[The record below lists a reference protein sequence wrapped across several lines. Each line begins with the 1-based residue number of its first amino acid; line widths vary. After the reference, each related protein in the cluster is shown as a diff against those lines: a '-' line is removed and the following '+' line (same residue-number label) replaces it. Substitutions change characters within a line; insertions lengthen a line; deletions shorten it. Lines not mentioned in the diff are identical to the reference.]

1 MGRVAR
7 VRISVAAA
15 LITACLGAGTVA
27 WAEMSD
33 RSSGSQQLATGTLE
47 APTLPATAAGVC
59 LPAVS
64 DQIVVSWTRTVS
76 ERADGYEVLRAVGT
90 GPYSSHAVVSGRTT
104 ESFTDRGLAFS
115 TEYHYVIKAKK
126 ENWRSAGSDL
136 VWRKTRT
143 SSCL

>member
-7 VRISVAAA
+7 VRISVAAT
-15 LITACLGAGTVA
+15 LVIACLGAGTVA

-33 RSSGSQQLATGTLE
+33 RSSASQQLASGTLE

-59 LPAVS
+59 VPAVS
-64 DQIVVSWTRTVS
+64 DQVVVTWTRTAS
-76 ERADGYEVLRAVGT
+76 EKADGYEILRAVGT

-104 ESFTDRGLAFS
+104 ERFTDMGLAFS
-115 TEYHYVIKAKK
+115 TDYHYVIKAKK
-126 ENWRSAGSDL
+126 ENWRSAGSDP
-136 VWRKTRT
+136 VSRKTRT